1 MAPSRWGFPVP
12 QAMQRHTGSRVT
24 PSPPLQ
30 PALPAASTP
39 AGEPDQ
45 AQSAA
50 KEDKPA
56 EAKPLTHHKLG

>member
-12 QAMQRHTGSRVT
+12 QAMQRHTGSRLT

-30 PALPAASTP
+30 PAATP
-39 AGEPDQ
+39 DGESDQ